1 MSIYAISDLHL
12 SFKENKPMNIF
23 GDNWTNHDE
32 KIKTN
37 WIENIKQDDIVILP
51 GDFSWAM
58 HLKDTDL
65 DFEYLNSLPGKKI
78 LLKGNHDFWWETVTK
93 MKSFLEKLQIS
104 NIEFLNNTAILYEN
118 TIIIGTKGFDYTN
131 QAEDDK
137 LRKRELIRLKN
148 SIDYA
153 KENFD
158 FNNCEKICAFHYPPI
173 TKNLV
178 QANSTNEFID
188 LLTENGIKYCVY
200 GHLHGASTQFAFNGT
215 YKGIEFKLISC
226 DFLNFK
232 PIKLM

>member
-93 MKSFLEKLQIS
+93 MKSFLENLQIS

-188 LLTENGIKYCVY
+188 LLTENGIKHCIY
-200 GHLHGASTQFAFNGT
+200 GHLHGASTQFAFNGI